1 MGRCSA
7 GRGQHRAVRGGV
19 HADEADECGEHVGG
33 RVGGGHPSAHGLG
46 GGEVSASSSSRL
58 PADDASCVR
67 CAFWCER
74 GVALAVHAQARLR
87 QHSNPLAL
95 GPIVGT
101 RARLVRPW
109 SLITLL
115 IEVAEVLLPW
125 VSLGAGRGELD
136 AGAWVLAAGLYFWQL
151 PHFLAL
157 AYMFKADYAAGGHR
171 MLSLVRRRPLSLFF
185 TSPTHC
191 LSTSLTLLSAGT

>member
-1 MGRCSA
+1 MRVSFD
-7 GRGQHRAVRGGV
+7 RGLR
-19 HADEADECGEHVGG
+19 
-33 RVGGGHPSAHGLG
+33 
-46 GGEVSASSSSRL
+46 RL
-58 PADDASCVR
+58 
-67 CAFWCER
+67 
-74 GVALAVHAQARLR
+74 
-87 QHSNPLAL
+87 
-95 GPIVGT
+95 I
-101 RARLVRPW
+101 
-109 SLITLL
+109 ILL